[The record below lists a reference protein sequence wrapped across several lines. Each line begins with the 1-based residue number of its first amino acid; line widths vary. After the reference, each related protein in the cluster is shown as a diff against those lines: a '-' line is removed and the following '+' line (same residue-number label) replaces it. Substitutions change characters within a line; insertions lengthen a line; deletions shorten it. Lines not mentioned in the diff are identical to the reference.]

1 MSASEIIAKNENLH
15 KITLE
20 EKEGI
25 DDYISQVKAAI
36 NIISGQ
42 INSMMANGDTID
54 DIKEILREDVS
65 QLNND
70 LRRLEN
76 LSQQLQSKA
85 EGYERYLNILR
96 KAAR

>member
-42 INSMMANGDTID
+42 ISSMMANGDTID
-54 DIKEILREDVS
+54 DIKEILKEDIS
-65 QLNND
+65 QLNSD

-85 EGYERYLNILR
+85 DGYERYLNILR